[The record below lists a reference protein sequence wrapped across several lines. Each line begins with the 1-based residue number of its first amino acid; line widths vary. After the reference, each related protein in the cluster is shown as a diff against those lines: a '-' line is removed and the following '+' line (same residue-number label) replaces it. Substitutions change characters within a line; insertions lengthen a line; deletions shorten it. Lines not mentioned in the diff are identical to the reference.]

1 VAIVLLVI
9 VAGFTL
15 VKTGNWNHFIPASG
29 SKAAPG
35 GSSETTLI
43 QDIGLGSGTFGV
55 GGIFTA
61 AALVFFA
68 FIGFDIVATAAEETK
83 RPQRDIPIGI
93 FASLGIC
100 TVLYVLVSLV
110 VTGMVPYSKIDVNA
124 PLARAFDTVGES
136 GIAQVV
142 SWGALAGLTTVTLIL
157 MLGQSRVFFA
167 MSRDRLLPP
176 VFASVSERFQTPYRT
191 TLVTGVAVAVLA
203 ALVPLK
209 TLADLVN
216 IGTLFAFVVVA
227 LGVIVLRRTRPD
239 LERAFRTPAV
249 PLIPILS
256 VLASVYLMLN
266 LTTTTWLRFLVWM
279 AVGLVVYFLYGARHS
294 RLAADKGSAQ

>member
-1 VAIVLLVI
+1 
-9 VAGFTL
+9 
-15 VKTGNWNHFIPASG
+15 
-29 SKAAPG
+29 
-35 GSSETTLI
+35 
-43 QDIGLGSGTFGV
+43 
-55 GGIFTA
+55 
-61 AALVFFA
+61 
-68 FIGFDIVATAAEETK
+68 
-83 RPQRDIPIGI
+83 
-93 FASLGIC
+93 
-100 TVLYVLVSLV
+100 
-110 VTGMVPYSKIDVNA
+110 
-124 PLARAFDTVGES
+124 
-136 GIAQVV
+136 
-142 SWGALAGLTTVTLIL
+142 
-157 MLGQSRVFFA
+157 

-294 RLAADKGSAQ
+294 RLAADRGSAQ